1 MHGSET
7 LRETTRNRW
16 PGDPAFWSMICG
28 DMIVFGVVFNIF
40 MWDRSQNVGTFING
54 SRHLNEATGIIFA
67 LLMLVSSWFV
77 VMALHCARR
86 GRSRMGIGMVLLAL
100 ASGLAFCIMKRPG
113 ISGGGLSHATISSPL
128 RRHNSWLGL
137 GRRNVADGSEQAMV
151 VEPVDPAQGGH
162 LDARSG
168 RPRPLPPDHL
178 GFVKSVDGFSEGIV
192 ICVSNAANRRH
203 QIGLGQALGVVHGQV
218 RPCRCDG
225 STRPPRWAAGHG
237 SPAPAH
243 RARRRLWRWC

>member
-54 SRHLNEATGIIFA
+54 SRHLNEATGIIFT

-86 GRSRMGIGMVLLAL
+86 GRGRMGIGMVLLAL
-100 ASGLAFCIMKRPG
+100 ASGLAFCIIKVVDYHEKVMEGFTP
-113 ISGGGLSHATISSPL
+113 ATDLFFTYYFSVTGMHLFHVMVAMVAMLFVL
-128 RRHNSWLGL
+128 RRLHQNIITP
-137 GRRNVADGSEQAMV
+137 ADIKFMESV
-151 VEPVDPAQGGH
+151 SVFWH
-162 LDARSG
+162 LTD
-168 RPRPLPPDHL
+168 LL
-178 GFVKSVDGFSEGIV
+178 WVMIF
-192 ICVSNAANRRH
+192 
-203 QIGLGQALGVVHGQV
+203 ALIYLI
-218 RPCRCDG
+218 R
-225 STRPPRWAAGHG
+225 
-237 SPAPAH
+237 
-243 RARRRLWRWC
+243 